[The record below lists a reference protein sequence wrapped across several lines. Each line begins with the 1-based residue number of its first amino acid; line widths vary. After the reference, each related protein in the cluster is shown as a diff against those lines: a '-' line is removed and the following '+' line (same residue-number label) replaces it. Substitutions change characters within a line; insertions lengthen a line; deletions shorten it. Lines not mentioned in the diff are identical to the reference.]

1 MTHPFLFL
9 QWLVEKLHLG
19 FTAEQLEQYGYFNY
33 ITYTWVTMAILIV
46 LGFFA
51 SRRLSL
57 EPGKLQN
64 FMEVVFEQI
73 ERLMGETMGSRGKAY
88 FPLICTL
95 ALFIL
100 VSNLIALIPG
110 FMPPTANLNTNGALA
125 LTVFCMTHI
134 IGVREHGL
142 KYLKHFA
149 GPIWWLTPLM
159 LPIELIGHLARPV
172 SLSLRLFGNMYGHEI
187 VLMIFLGLA
196 PFVVPLPMML
206 MGVLIAFIQ
215 TFVFT
220 LLTMIYIAGA
230 LEEAH

>member
-1 MTHPFLFL
+1 MVHPFLFM
-9 QWLVEKLHLG
+9 QWLVEKLGFG
-19 FTAEQLEQYGYFNY
+19 FTSEELHHYGYFNH
-33 ITYTWVTMAILIV
+33 ITYAWVTMGILV
-46 LGFFA
+46 LLA
-51 SRRLSL
+51 WLAARKLSTV
-57 EPGKLQN
+57 PGKMQN

-73 ERLMGETMGSRGKAY
+73 ERLMGETMGRKGRPY

-100 VSNLIALIPG
+100 VSNLIALLPG

-125 LTVFCMTHI
+125 LTVFFGTHI
-134 IGVREHGL
+134 IGVKEHGL
-142 KYLKHFA
+142 KYLKHFT
-149 GPIWWLTPLM
+149 GPIWWLIPLM
-159 LPIELIGHLARPV
+159 LPIELIGHVARPV
-172 SLSLRLFGNMYGHEI
+172 SLTLRLFGNMYGHEV
-187 VLMIFLGLA
+187 VLMIFLFLA
-196 PFVVPLPMML
+196 PFIVPLPMML